1 MTPMGVL
8 IESFAA
14 PSDAAAVA
22 VARAQVCRI
31 RG

>member
-1 MTPMGVL
+1 MAVL
-8 IESFAA
+8 IEYFAA

>member
-1 MTPMGVL
+1 MAVL
-8 IESFAA
+8 IESIAA

>member
-1 MTPMGVL
+1 MAVL
-8 IESFAA
+8 IEYIAA
-14 PSDAAAVA
+14 PSGAAAVA